1 MVLGRVILE
10 GRSTTALFDTGAEG
24 SLATESMLK
33 EVAPE
38 KKLDTS
44 NIPKVKVADGATLTI
59 HGSVKLKVTAGLRS
73 VIDHFVVTSD
83 SLTVP
88 LLLGCSTL
96 AKLNTTIVLSE
107 AGSKVQTNDQSAG
120 NRVPSRVRFSDEV
133 KYLTSVAPIKS
144 SPPEENSLPPWKV
157 IPREWVYDH
166 SAVLGRPIV
175 EIPWSGNARPDFNY
189 KQAANRGAASVRR
202 LNESQRQAFEKALG
216 VYVNKGFCGI
226 VKNNLEGNCVRSPT
240 ATECQRTWDLLSK

>member
-10 GRSTTALFDTGAEG
+10 GRSTTALFDTGAEV
-24 SLATESMLK
+24 SLVTESMLK

-44 NIPKVKVADGATLTI
+44 NIPKVNVADGATLTI
-59 HGSVKLKVTAGLRS
+59 HGSVKLKVTAGSRS

-120 NRVPSRVRFSDEV
+120 NRVPPRVRFSDEV

-144 SPPEENSLPPWKV
+144 SPAEE
-157 IPREWVYDH
+157 
-166 SAVLGRPIV
+166 
-175 EIPWSGNARPDFNY
+175 
-189 KQAANRGAASVRR
+189 
-202 LNESQRQAFEKALG
+202 
-216 VYVNKGFCGI
+216 
-226 VKNNLEGNCVRSPT
+226 
-240 ATECQRTWDLLSK
+240 